1 MKLYRLGRLTLSLTM
16 SLASLGAGLAACST
30 EAWYEGVKVRARNE
44 CYQQPAGERQNC
56 LDRVNKDSYDKYEK
70 ERASQKP

>member
-1 MKLYRLGRLTLSLTM
+1 MNIRHGWRLSIIFIL
-16 SLASLGAGLAACST
+16 LGSGLAACST
-30 EAWYEGVKVRARNE
+30 EAWYEGMKVRARNE

-56 LDRVNKDSYDKYEK
+56 LDHVNKDSYDKYEK